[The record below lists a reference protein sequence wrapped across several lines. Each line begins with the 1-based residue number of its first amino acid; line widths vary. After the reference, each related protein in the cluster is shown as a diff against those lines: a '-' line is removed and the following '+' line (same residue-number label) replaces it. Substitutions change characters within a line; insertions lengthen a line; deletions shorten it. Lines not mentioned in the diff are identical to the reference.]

1 MTEGQRPAPELTHAS
16 SERDSQLSAMF
27 DGELSAAECEL
38 LARRLARDE
47 ALRAQWSRFA
57 LIGAALRAERGVKLH
72 ERVAN
77 RVQAALAQEP
87 AYGDSAAADGA
98 VARPA
103 AAAGTASGSVYEGWQ
118 RFARPLVGASI
129 AAGVAAV
136 SILWLRT
143 QEADPALV
151 ADAATPASI
160 VLQPEAAPQ
169 VQVPSIQVAAATDL
183 EPVSNGEPE
192 RYVTPVPNGQT
203 SIAPPAR
210 FANYVVAHS
219 EVSGPLARRMALLG
233 IVGTEGTEALDQT
246 QDKDEN
252 RPPETAQPAN
262 REPGRADPGRAN
274 QARGTVNAP

>member
-1 MTEGQRPAPELTHAS
+1 MTEGQRPAPDLTHAS

-38 LARRLARDE
+38 LARRLSRDE

-72 ERVAN
+72 DRIAN

-87 AYGDSAAADGA
+87 VYGDSGDSAAADNA
-98 VARPA
+98 AASRPA
-103 AAAGTASGSVYEGWQ
+103 AAAGNARGTAYERWA
-118 RFARPLVGASI
+118 RVARPLVGASI
-129 AAGVAAV
+129 AAGVAAA

-143 QEADPALV
+143 QDPEQALV
-151 ADAATPASI
+151 AEASTPASI
-160 VLQPEAAPQ
+160 VLQPEVAAAPQ
-169 VQVPSIQVAAATDL
+169 TQAPSIQIAAAT
-183 EPVSNGEPE
+183 EPAPVSNGEPE

-233 IVGTEGTEALDQT
+233 IVGAEGTETPQP
-246 QDKDEN
+246 EN
-252 RPPETAQPAN
+252 QPPPKLEQ
-262 REPGRADPGRAN
+262 GRAVQGGGVVD
-274 QARGTVNAP
+274 AP